1 MDFKTALSCPCC
13 ICPVGG
19 FPSPGPKRDRQ
30 GSGMDNPSFPG
41 GKAHGE
47 IRGIPMEERNPEE
60 LRNYL
65 QPTFYIDSASPVVID
80 FAKTHARGETPGEK
94 AISLFRAVRDEI
106 LYDPYN
112 IRLAPAEFKASVI
125 IGKRKGYCVAKAIA
139 LAAVARA
146 SGIPSRVGFA
156 DVKNHLSTERLRK
169 LMKTDVFVFHGYA
182 ELSLEGRWLKVTPTF
197 NMSLCEKFGVRPLE
211 FDGKSD
217 CLFHEFD
224 GQGNRHM
231 QYLHDHGAF
240 ADVPFERIVSELQR
254 HYPEFFP
261 KDGAIVRGDFA
272 GEAAREADTDR

>member
-1 MDFKTALSCPCC
+1 
-13 ICPVGG
+13 
-19 FPSPGPKRDRQ
+19 
-30 GSGMDNPSFPG
+30 
-41 GKAHGE
+41 
-47 IRGIPMEERNPEE
+47 MEERNPED

-65 QPTFYIDSASPVVID
+65 EPTFYIDSDSPVVID
-80 FAKTHARGETPGEK
+80 FAKTHARGETAREK

-112 IRLAPAEFKASVI
+112 IRLVPEEYKASVI

-139 LAAVARA
+139 LAAAARA

-182 ELSLEGRWLKVTPTF
+182 ELFLKGRWLKVTPTF

-224 GQGNRHM
+224 SRGTGTCNTCTTTGPLRM
-231 QYLHDHGAF
+231 CLSRGSSTSSSGITRSSS
-240 ADVPFERIVSELQR
+240 PKTGPPSEATSPVKPQEKR
-254 HYPEFFP
+254 TATVEI
-261 KDGAIVRGDFA
+261 K
-272 GEAAREADTDR
+272 AR